1 MTSEQHEQQVLLP
14 RAIELGDLLSERGWR
29 VTTAES
35 CTGGWIAQSVTAVAG
50 SSGWFEAG
58 LVTYSNA
65 MKVELLGVSAM
76 TLEKHGAVSAET
88 AGEMAAGAL
97 TRLPADLSVAVTGIA
112 GPDGGTAHKPVGTV
126 WFGFAGGGA
135 LVTEMRVFDGSREA
149 VRAATVAH
157 ALARLIERLK
167 GRF

>member
-1 MTSEQHEQQVLLP
+1 MISEQHEQQVLLP

-88 AGEMAAGAL
+88 AGEMAVGAL

-112 GPDGGTAHKPVGTV
+112 GPDGGTAPDNSDNRRVEKPV
-126 WFGFAGGGA
+126 
-135 LVTEMRVFDGSREA
+135 
-149 VRAATVAH
+149 
-157 ALARLIERLK
+157 ARWH
-167 GRF
+167 